1 MNPLILSLIG
11 LVTVGVSANLI
22 KLLRKNKI
30 LLLISMIPCV
40 YIFIYGLYAT
50 FGPIDLYKD
59 GTENFIAQNPGK
71 ELPVVF
77 VLLKFYQYILIL
89 VGAIFGLISPPVGMN
104 LFVIKGV
111 MQKTPLQTIW
121 FGTLPFLMTDVIR
134 LALIIAFP
142 AICLYL
148 PSLMLSL
155 IHI

>member
-30 LLLISMIPCV
+30 LLLISIIPCV

-89 VGAIFGLISPPVGMN
+89 VGAVFGLIYFN
-104 LFVIKGV
+104 YFKNFN
-111 MQKTPLQTIW
+111 QT
-121 FGTLPFLMTDVIR
+121 TD
-134 LALIIAFP
+134 
-142 AICLYL
+142 
-148 PSLMLSL
+148 SSD
-155 IHI
+155 

>member
-30 LLLISMIPCV
+30 LLLISIIPCV

-89 VGAIFGLISPPVGMN
+89 VGAVFGLIYFN
-104 LFVIKGV
+104 YFKNFNQI
-111 MQKTPLQTIW
+111 
-121 FGTLPFLMTDVIR
+121 TD
-134 LALIIAFP
+134 
-142 AICLYL
+142 
-148 PSLMLSL
+148 SSD
-155 IHI
+155 

>member
-30 LLLISMIPCV
+30 LLLISIIPCV

-89 VGAIFGLISPPVGMN
+89 VGAIFGLIYFN
-104 LFVIKGV
+104 YFKNFN
-111 MQKTPLQTIW
+111 QT
-121 FGTLPFLMTDVIR
+121 TD
-134 LALIIAFP
+134 
-142 AICLYL
+142 
-148 PSLMLSL
+148 SSD
-155 IHI
+155 

>member
-22 KLLRKNKI
+22 KLIRKNKI
-30 LLLISMIPCV
+30 LLLISIIPCV

-89 VGAIFGLISPPVGMN
+89 VGAIFGLIYFN
-104 LFVIKGV
+104 YFKNFN
-111 MQKTPLQTIW
+111 QT
-121 FGTLPFLMTDVIR
+121 TD
-134 LALIIAFP
+134 
-142 AICLYL
+142 
-148 PSLMLSL
+148 SSD
-155 IHI
+155 

>member
-30 LLLISMIPCV
+30 LLLISIIPCV

-89 VGAIFGLISPPVGMN
+89 VGAIFGLIYYN
-104 LFVIKGV
+104 YFKNFN
-111 MQKTPLQTIW
+111 QT
-121 FGTLPFLMTDVIR
+121 TDSS
-134 LALIIAFP
+134 A
-142 AICLYL
+142 
-148 PSLMLSL
+148 
-155 IHI
+155 

>member
-89 VGAIFGLISPPVGMN
+89 VGAIFGLIYYN
-104 LFVIKGV
+104 YFKNFN
-111 MQKTPLQTIW
+111 QT
-121 FGTLPFLMTDVIR
+121 TD
-134 LALIIAFP
+134 
-142 AICLYL
+142 
-148 PSLMLSL
+148 SSD
-155 IHI
+155 

>member
-11 LVTVGVSANLI
+11 LVTVGVSANII

-30 LLLISMIPCV
+30 LLLISIIPCV

-89 VGAIFGLISPPVGMN
+89 VGAIFGLIYYN
-104 LFVIKGV
+104 YFKNFN
-111 MQKTPLQTIW
+111 QT
-121 FGTLPFLMTDVIR
+121 TD
-134 LALIIAFP
+134 
-142 AICLYL
+142 
-148 PSLMLSL
+148 SSD
-155 IHI
+155 

>member
-30 LLLISMIPCV
+30 LLLIAIIPCV

-77 VLLKFYQYILIL
+77 VLLKFYQYILMI
-89 VGAIFGLISPPVGMN
+89 VGAVFGFLYFN
-104 LFVIKGV
+104 YIK
-111 MQKTPLQTIW
+111 KIKDTSE
-121 FGTLPFLMTDVIR
+121 
-134 LALIIAFP
+134 
-142 AICLYL
+142 
-148 PSLMLSL
+148 PSD
-155 IHI
+155 

>member
-1 MNPLILSLIG
+1 MNPLILSLIS

-22 KLLRKNKI
+22 KLLRKNRI
-30 LLLISMIPCV
+30 LLLISIIPCV

-89 VGAIFGLISPPVGMN
+89 VGAIFGLIYFN
-104 LFVIKGV
+104 YFKNFN
-111 MQKTPLQTIW
+111 QT
-121 FGTLPFLMTDVIR
+121 TD
-134 LALIIAFP
+134 
-142 AICLYL
+142 
-148 PSLMLSL
+148 SSD
-155 IHI
+155 

>member
-1 MNPLILSLIG
+1 MNTLILSLIG

-77 VLLKFYQYILIL
+77 VLLKFYLYILIF
-89 VGAIFGLISPPVGMN
+89 VGAIFGLIYFNYFKNFNQS
-104 LFVIKGV
+104 
-111 MQKTPLQTIW
+111 TYSS
-121 FGTLPFLMTDVIR
+121 D
-134 LALIIAFP
+134 
-142 AICLYL
+142 
-148 PSLMLSL
+148 
-155 IHI
+155 

>member
-22 KLLRKNKI
+22 KLLKKNKI
-30 LLLISMIPCV
+30 LLLISIIPCV

-89 VGAIFGLISPPVGMN
+89 VGAIFGLIYYN
-104 LFVIKGV
+104 YFKNFN
-111 MQKTPLQTIW
+111 QT
-121 FGTLPFLMTDVIR
+121 TD
-134 LALIIAFP
+134 
-142 AICLYL
+142 
-148 PSLMLSL
+148 SSD
-155 IHI
+155 